1 MNIAVRYQSRGGNT
15 KTVAEAVAKAAAA
28 RAESIDVPLSGPV
41 DLLFIGGG
49 VYGFDMDKSLKE
61 FLKGVTPDTAK
72 SIAVFS
78 TGGSMSITKKI
89 AAALKENGVTPCEKT
104 LSLRMHVRNC
114 KFLGGKGSVKLSK
127 KELGMIDDYV
137 KAAV

>member
-28 RAESIDVPLSGPV
+28 RAESIDVPLNGPV

-49 VYGFDMDKSLKE
+49 IYGFNMDKSLKE
-61 FLKGVTPDTAK
+61 YLKGVTPDTAK
-72 SIAVFS
+72 AIAVFS
-78 TGGSMSITKKI
+78 TGGSMSVAKKI
-89 AAALKENGVTPCEKT
+89 TAALKENGVNPCEKT

-114 KFLGGKGSVKLSK
+114 AFLGGKGTVKLSK
-127 KELGMIDDYV
+127 NELGKIDDFV
-137 KAAV
+137 KAAI